1 MRLGIEVEYWLVDE
15 AGSLVSADDVISAC
29 KGVDPEMIEPLLE
42 VKTPPCDSFEELV
55 NVFSER
61 LGAVRD
67 EARSRGRRLVPLG
80 TPLTDESLEHR
91 SKTRIEVQ
99 NTVLGDD
106 LAHAGHCAGTH
117 LHFEQ
122 DEPVDQIRVLTAL
135 DPAFALVN
143 TSPYYRGER
152 LTACARP
159 YVYRRMCYGS
169 FGGHGQLWEYPD
181 SVDDWRG
188 RVDNRFEMFVEQA
201 VENGV
206 DRETVENEFS
216 PADALWTPV
225 CLRDDLGTVEW
236 RTPDAASPLDLCR
249 LADDV
254 SDVVQEAVDGGTE
267 ISSVVRTDG
276 TVSVPPFE
284 TLSDYVDDA
293 IRDGLTDGRV
303 KGYLSRFGFDTDG
316 YSPTGESIDG
326 HRSVDTKTAR
336 RIRLRAADRLDRDLR
351 SLREDGYAAVDE
363 PPSAVSD

>member
-15 AGSLVSADDVISAC
+15 AGDLVSADGVISAC
-29 KGVDPEMIEPLLE
+29 EGVDPEMIEPLLE

-55 NVFSER
+55 DVFVER

-67 EARSRGRRLVPLG
+67 EARSRRKRLVPLG
-80 TPLTDESLEHR
+80 TPLTDENLKHR
-91 SKTRIEVQ
+91 SKTRIQVQ
-99 NTVLGDD
+99 NAVLGDD

-122 DEPVDQIRVLTAL
+122 TDPVDQIRSLTAV

-169 FGGHGQLWEYPD
+169 FKRHGQLWEYPD
-181 SVDDWRG
+181 SVEDWRG
-188 RVDNRFEMFVEQA
+188 RVDDRFENFVEQA
-201 VENGV
+201 VENGI
-206 DRETVENEFS
+206 DRETVEDRFA

-249 LADDV
+249 LIDDV
-254 SDVVQEAVDGGTE
+254 SDVVVEAVEKGTQ
-267 ISSVVRTDG
+267 VNGKVRGDG

-284 TLSDYVDDA
+284 TLRDYVDAA
-293 IRDGLTDGRV
+293 IQDGLSDGRV
-303 KGYLSRFGFDTDG
+303 GRYLSGFGFDTG
-316 YSPTGESIDG
+316 EYSPTGESVDG
-326 HRSVDTKTAR
+326 HRSVDAATAR
-336 RIRLRAADRLDRDLR
+336 RLRLRAADRLDSDLR
-351 SLREDGYAAVDE
+351 RLREDGYGAVDE